1 MPPFFNRQCR
11 FNTGGDKP
19 LPYEGVGRFDIFR
32 PSGAYGILDLPPT
45 PRGSDV
51 ARRVSIA
58 NAEFNHLGRD
68 ISRPYKKKSSGVEEA
83 DELEATFE
91 VGCEIDFWCNS

>member
-1 MPPFFNRQCR
+1 M
-11 FNTGGDKP
+11 
-19 LPYEGVGRFDIFR
+19 
-32 PSGAYGILDLPPT
+32 
-45 PRGSDV
+45 